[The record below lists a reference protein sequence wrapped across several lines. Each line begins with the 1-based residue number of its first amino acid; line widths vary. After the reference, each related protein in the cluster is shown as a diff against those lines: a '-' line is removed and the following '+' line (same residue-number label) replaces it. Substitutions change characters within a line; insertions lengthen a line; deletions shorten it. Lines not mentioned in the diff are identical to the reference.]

1 MESDRYFELCIYSE
15 RAVHAKKEVKIEL
28 NENVEPMT
36 IERLWQAIL
45 FVVDSQLIYSMLLLR
60 LQIF

>member
-15 RAVHAKKEVKIEL
+15 QHAKKEVKIEL

-45 FVVDSQLIYSMLLLR
+45 FVVDSQLIYSMLLFR